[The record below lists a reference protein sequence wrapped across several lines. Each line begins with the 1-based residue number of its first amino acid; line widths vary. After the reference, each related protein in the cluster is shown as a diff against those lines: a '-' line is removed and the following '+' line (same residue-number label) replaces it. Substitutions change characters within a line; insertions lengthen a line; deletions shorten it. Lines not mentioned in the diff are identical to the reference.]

1 MNNLC
6 YVRQCEQFPLRPTQ
20 PGFRPTGNLISSNGN
35 THEIMSNESQISVR
49 ITRNRY
55 PTNRIQLRNPGN
67 LTEINNTRSQ
77 EETAANKNKLP
88 LWNAQSLPKKSASV
102 CDIIVSNKLD
112 IFSVTETWLASN
124 GNHTSL
130 AEILNSRTDFKV
142 IQAPRENAKGGGVA
156 LFFRK
161 VLNTVK
167 NASPKFTSFEHLD
180 FTISYAKFKVRLVI
194 IYRPPPSRKNK
205 LTVSMFFE
213 EFSQLIEHLMED
225 YIYPLV
231 IAGDFNFHVD
241 DLNHRDA
248 LKFTDLLESVNL
260 IQHVK
265 SPTHRQGH
273 TLDLIITR
281 KEEDMI
287 ADVQVLADVYSDHR
301 VICCN
306 YKINHS
312 KPPPTKILKTYTNQ
326 ELGCH

>member
-1 MNNLC
+1 
-6 YVRQCEQFPLRPTQ
+6 
-20 PGFRPTGNLISSNGN
+20 
-35 THEIMSNESQISVR
+35 MSNESQISVR

-67 LTEINNTRSQ
+67 LTKINNTRSQ

-167 NASPKFTSFEHLD
+167 NASPKFTSFENLD

-213 EFSQLIEHLMED
+213 EFSQLIEHPMED
-225 YIYPLV
+225 YIYPLI
-231 IAGDFNFHVD
+231 IAGDFNFHVN

-265 SPTHRQGH
+265 SPTHRHGH
-273 TLDLIITR
+273 TFDLIITR
-281 KEEDMI
+281 KEDDMI

-301 VICCN
+301 VICC
-306 YKINHS
+306 KIN
-312 KPPPTKILKTYTNQ
+312 
-326 ELGCH
+326 